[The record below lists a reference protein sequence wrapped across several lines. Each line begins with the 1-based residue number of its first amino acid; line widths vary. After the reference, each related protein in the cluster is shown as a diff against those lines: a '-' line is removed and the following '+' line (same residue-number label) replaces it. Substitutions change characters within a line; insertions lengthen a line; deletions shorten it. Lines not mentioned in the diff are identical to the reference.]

1 MQTSPDQPLIQ
12 RVVIAGG
19 GTAGWMTAAAL
30 SKVLRG
36 RIAITLVESEEI
48 GTVGVGEATIP
59 MIQLF
64 NRVLEIDEDE
74 FVRETQG
81 SFKLGIEFVNWGRL
95 GSRYMHAFG
104 RFGQDLW
111 TVPFYQYWLKLH
123 RQGRVPPLGEFSIT
137 NVAGWQNRFMR
148 PPADVQNS
156 PLNDIT
162 YAFHFDAGLYARYL
176 RRLAE
181 SRGVVRVEGRIARVL
196 QRGAGHAHP
205 SHVAA
210 LVMEDGRQIDGD
222 LFIDCSG
229 FRGLLIEQTLKTGYE
244 DWTHWL
250 PCDRAIAVPCA
261 SVSPLTPYTRS
272 TAHRAGWQWRI
283 PLQHRTGNGHVFCS
297 RHISEDEATAVLL
310 RHLDGEPLAEP
321 RTLRFVTGMRKQGWN
336 GNVVAIGLAS
346 GFLEPLESTSIHL
359 IQTSIARLIDF
370 FPSQGFAQA
379 DIDTYNRLFRFEFE
393 RIRDFIILHYHLNQ
407 RDDSPF
413 WVACREMAVPETL
426 ADKLRLFGTHG
437 RIVRENNEL
446 FAEVAW
452 LQVMLGQNLT
462 PGGYHPLADSL
473 PDAEVQ
479 QYLQGIHGLMQR
491 CAAVMPDHAAF
502 IAQHCKAPALAAAR

>member
-1 MQTSPDQPLIQ
+1 MIRQI
-12 RVVIAGG
+12 VIAGG
-19 GTAGWMTAAAL
+19 GTAGWMAAAAL

-36 RIAITLVESEEI
+36 KVAITLVESEEI

-64 NRVLEIDEDE
+64 NRVLELDEAE

-81 SFKLGIEFVNWGRL
+81 SFKLGIEFLNWGRL
-95 GSRYMHAFG
+95 GTRYMHAFG

-111 TVPFYQYWLKLH
+111 TVPFHQYWLKMHLAG
-123 RQGRVPPLGEFSIT
+123 QAPPLAEFSIT
-137 NVAGWQNRFMR
+137 NTAGWRNRFMR
-148 PPADVQNS
+148 PPSDVQNS
-156 PLNDIT
+156 PLNDIA
-162 YAFHFDAGLYARYL
+162 YAYHFDAGLYARYL
-176 RRLAE
+176 RKQAE
-181 SRGVVRVEGRIARVL
+181 GRGVQRIEGRIAEVAMNP
-196 QRGAGHAHP
+196 GNGHI
-205 SHVAA
+205 AA
-210 LVMEDGRQIDGD
+210 VVMEGGRRVEGD

-250 PCDRAIAVPCA
+250 PCDRAVAVPCA
-261 SVSPLTPYTRS
+261 SATPFTPYTRS

-310 RHLDGEPLAEP
+310 SNLDGEQLAEP
-321 RTLRFVTGMRKQGWN
+321 RTLRFTTGMRRLGWN
-336 GNVVAIGLAS
+336 RNVVAMGLAS

-359 IQTSIARLIDF
+359 IQTAIARLIDF
-370 FPSQGFAQA
+370 FPSRGFEQT
-379 DIDTYNRLFRFEFE
+379 DIDEYNRQFRWEFE

-407 RDDSPF
+407 RTDSPF
-413 WVACREMAVPETL
+413 WTACREMAVLPALQAKLTL
-426 ADKLRLFGTHG
+426 FKTHG

-452 LQVMLGQNLT
+452 LQVMLGQHLE
-462 PGGYHPLADSL
+462 PKGYHPLVDSL
-473 PDAEVQ
+473 DEAQ
-479 QYLQGIHGLMQR
+479 IAGYLKDVHALIDR
-491 CAAVMPDHAAF
+491 CANAMPDHAEF
-502 IAQHCKAPALAAAR
+502 IARNCKAAPLAA

>member
-1 MQTSPDQPLIQ
+1 MAMDAPQPQTALQHI
-12 RVVIAGG
+12 VIAGG

-74 FVRETQG
+74 FMRETQG

-111 TVPFYQYWLKLH
+111 TVPFYQYWLKMH
-123 RQGRVPPLGEFSIT
+123 QAGQAPELGEYAIT
-137 NVAGWQNRFMR
+137 RVAAYQNKFMR
-148 PPADVQNS
+148 PPSDVQNS

-176 RRLAE
+176 RKLAE
-181 SRGVVRVEGRIARVL
+181 ARGVRRVDGKIGEVTLSPDTGHVRALVLNDGQRVE
-196 QRGAGHAHP
+196 
-205 SHVAA
+205 
-210 LVMEDGRQIDGD
+210 GD

-250 PCDRAIAVPCA
+250 PCDRAVAVPCA

-272 TAHRAGWQWRI
+272 TAHQAGWQWRI
-283 PLQHRTGNGHVFCS
+283 PLQHRTGNGHVFSS
-297 RHISEDEATAVLL
+297 RHISEDEATAQLL
-310 RHLDGEPLAEP
+310 QHLDGEPLAEP
-321 RTLRFVTGMRKQGWN
+321 RTLRFVTGMRKQAWN
-336 GNVVAIGLAS
+336 RNVVAIGLAS

-370 FPSQGFAQA
+370 FPAQGFSAT
-379 DIDTYNRLFRFEFE
+379 DIDEYNRLSRFEFE

-407 RDDSPF
+407 RTDSAF
-413 WVACREMAVPETL
+413 WVACREMPVPETL
-426 ADKLRLFGTHG
+426 TQKLRLFKTHG
-437 RIVRENNEL
+437 RIIRENNEL
-446 FAEVAW
+446 FSEPAW
-452 LQVMLGQNLT
+452 LQVMVGQNLM
-462 PGGYHPLADSL
+462 PEGYHPLVDSL
-473 PDAEVQ
+473 PEDSIRD
-479 QYLQGIHGLMQR
+479 YLGGVHDLMRR
-491 CAAVMPDHAAF
+491 CADVMPDHTAYIAEHCRAA
-502 IAQHCKAPALAAAR
+502 

>member
-1 MQTSPDQPLIQ
+1 MKPPSSSGSLIK

-36 RIAITLVESEEI
+36 KVDITLVESEEI

-64 NRVLEIDEDE
+64 NRVLELDEDE
-74 FVRETQG
+74 FMRETQG
-81 SFKLGIEFVNWGRL
+81 SFKLGIEFVNWGQQ

-111 TVPFYQYWLKLH
+111 TVPFHQYWLKMH
-123 RQGRVPPLGEFSIT
+123 QAGKVPDIGEYAITRV
-137 NVAGWQNRFMR
+137 AAYRNRFMR
-148 PPADVQNS
+148 SPAEVQNS

-162 YAFHFDAGLYARYL
+162 YAFHFDANLYARYL
-176 RRLAE
+176 RRHAQG
-181 SRGVVRVEGRIARVL
+181 RGVTRVEGKIAEVSMRLSEDPRVD
-196 QRGAGHAHP
+196 GH
-205 SHVAA
+205 VQA
-210 LVMEDGRQIDGD
+210 LVMEDGRRIEGD
-222 LFIDCSG
+222 LFIDCTG

-250 PCDRAIAVPCA
+250 PCDRAVAVPCA
-261 SVSPLTPYTRS
+261 SAQPLTPYTRS

-297 RHISEDEATAVLL
+297 QHISEDEATAVLL
-310 RHLDGEPLAEP
+310 QNLDGERLAEP
-321 RTLRFVTGMRKQGWN
+321 RTLRFTTGMRRQGWN
-336 GNVVAIGLAS
+336 RNVVAIGLSS

-359 IQTSIARLIDF
+359 IQTAIARLIDF
-370 FPSQGFAQA
+370 FPATGFSAV
-379 DIDTYNRLFRFEFE
+379 DIDEYNRLFRFEFE

-407 RDDSPF
+407 RTDSPF
-413 WVACREMAVPETL
+413 WVACREMDVPQTL
-426 ADKLRLFGTHG
+426 KAKLALFASHG

-446 FAEVAW
+446 FSELAW
-452 LQVMLGQNLT
+452 FQVMHGQHLQ
-462 PGGYHPLADSL
+462 PRSYHPLVDSL
-473 PDAEVQ
+473 DEAEIA
-479 QYLQGIHGLMQR
+479 QYLSGVHELIGR
-491 CAAVMPDHAAF
+491 CVDVMPDHADF
-502 IAQHCKAPALAAAR
+502 IQRHCAAVN